1 MKIIQLEQQRHAEE
15 RGAILR
21 SLQEDYGREMTTVR
35 SLSGAL
41 DLQGYPLSVESLQFS
56 LQYLADQG
64 YLKAI
69 RAGEIPAY
77 RRDRMGAGNPE
88 TILFVK
94 LLPKGIQLLDGMAAE
109 DPRVR
114 F

>member
-1 MKIIQLEQQRHAEE
+1 MNFIQLGNQRRAEE

-41 DLQGYPLSVESLQFS
+41 DLQGYPMSVESLQFS
-56 LQYLADQG
+56 LQYLGDQG
-64 YLKAI
+64 YIDVI
-69 RAGEIPAY
+69 RASQVPGY
-77 RRDRMGAGNPE
+77 RRDRMGAGKPD
-88 TILFVK
+88 TIIFVK
-94 LLPKGIQLLDGMAAE
+94 LRPKGVQLLVGTAAE
-109 DPRVR
+109 DPGVR